1 MIYLLHGEA
10 ELLRTEELKT
20 LRAKWTDKQLGD
32 LNTVVLDGAHLTL
45 GELRHN
51 ADAIPFLGE
60 RRVVIVENFLTRLN
74 PLQPKTEDKK
84 ESETNPAL
92 KQELLDY
99 LPRVPETTQLIFV
112 ESRALAKNNAVLK
125 FLEGNKKIAAVRKF
139 DPPNDNDLPDWIHNR
154 VQAKGGEI
162 EFPAANELALYVGND
177 LRALDNE
184 IEKLLSYRLGEKI
197 RREDVQA
204 LVAPV
209 HEQVVFE
216 LVDALGRRQTDHA
229 LKLLHEQLA
238 HNAAPQYLMVMITRQ
253 FRLLLQVRDL
263 QQRGLN
269 VNQIREKLG
278 MHPFVARKMAEQAQN
293 FSIEQLEM
301 IYHKLLDVD
310 IGMKTSRGDP
320 EVALDVL
327 TIELT
332 RR

>member
-10 ELLRTEELKT
+10 ELVRTDELKS
-20 LRAKWTDKQLGD
+20 LRARWADKQLGD
-32 LNTVVLDGAHLTL
+32 LNTVVLDGRHLTM

-51 ADAIPFLGE
+51 ADAIPFLGDA
-60 RRVVIVENFLTRLN
+60 RVVIVENFLTRLN
-74 PLQPKTEDKK
+74 PRQRHDAEEE
-84 ESETNPAL
+84 ESEAQPAL
-92 KQELLDY
+92 KQDLIDY
-99 LPRVPETTQLIFV
+99 LPRVPTTTQLIFV
-112 ESRALAKNNAVLK
+112 ENGALAKNNAALK
-125 FLEGNKKIAAVRKF
+125 FLEGNKKTAVVRKF
-139 DPPNDNDLPDWIHNR
+139 DLPNEKDLPDWVHER
-154 VQAKGGEI
+154 VQAKGAQI
-162 EFPAANELALYVGND
+162 EFPAANALALAVGTD

-184 IEKLLSYRLGEKI
+184 IEKLLAYRMGEKI

-209 HEQVVFE
+209 HEQTIFE

-229 LKLLHEQLA
+229 LKLLHDQLA
-238 HNAAPQYLMVMITRQ
+238 HNAAPQYLLVMIARQ

-263 QQRGLN
+263 QERGLS
-269 VNQIREKLG
+269 VNEIREKLAL
-278 MHPFVARKMAEQAQN
+278 HPFVARKISEQAQN